1 MCGGDEKSINF
12 SVNLIWNYYSLKN
25 LHEVENFIRFFF
37 FGWGRGGEISLSGLK
52 LLILNICQRLDYP
65 EISVKISLEYT
76 EFTSWAYFL
85 FGGGG
90 NLFGLP

>member
-1 MCGGDEKSINF
+1 MGG
-12 SVNLIWNYYSLKN
+12 
-25 LHEVENFIRFFF
+25 
-37 FGWGRGGEISLSGLK
+37 GISLSGLK

>member
-1 MCGGDEKSINF
+1 MGG
-12 SVNLIWNYYSLKN
+12 
-25 LHEVENFIRFFF
+25 
-37 FGWGRGGEISLSGLK
+37 GGEGISLSGLK
-52 LLILNICQRLDYP
+52 LLILNICQRVDYP

-90 NLFGLP
+90 GIYLVCHRTVYIDYL